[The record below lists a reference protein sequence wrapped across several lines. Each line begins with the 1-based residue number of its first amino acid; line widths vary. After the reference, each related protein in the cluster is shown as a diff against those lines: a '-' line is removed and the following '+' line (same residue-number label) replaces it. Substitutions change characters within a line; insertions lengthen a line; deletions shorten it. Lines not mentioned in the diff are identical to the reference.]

1 MCISRCFCSDV
12 HLKMLLF
19 GGSCGVIHESLVEVG
34 KPDMAPQTIKSM
46 PQSKWSKIWRADHT
60 LSLTSAIKPSMVGRC
75 GPSLSIRSTW
85 CRDMT
90 CHSLL
95 IGSLRS
101 LRCCDGQVSALPPR
115 PGPALVGSSWDL
127 GTVVDY

>member
-12 HLKMLLF
+12 RLKILLF
-19 GGSCGVIHESLVEVG
+19 GGSCGVMHESLVKVG
-34 KPDMAPQTIKSM
+34 VPDMAPKTIKSM
-46 PQSKWSKIWRADHT
+46 PQSKWSK
-60 LSLTSAIKPSMVGRC
+60 MC

-85 CRDMT
+85 CGDLT

-115 PGPALVGSSWDL
+115 SGPAPVGSSWDL